1 MKDLLPIAIE
11 ALARRGVAV
20 EAASQ
25 PGRPTPSVAY
35 TTRRGVMY
43 RGFAEDVLRSS
54 LAKKFHKKVQLIFTS
69 PPFPLNNKKKYGNYL
84 GEQYVDW
91 LSTFAPLFKELIT
104 ADGSIVIEVGNAW
117 EPGVPS
123 MSTLSLE
130 TLLKFLHSGEFKLCQ
145 QFICYNP
152 ARLPSPAKWVTIDRI
167 RVKDSYT
174 HVWWMSST
182 SHPKADNRRVLKP
195 YSQGMLKLLQ
205 RKTYNAGKRPSEHNI
220 GKTSFLTD
228 NDGAIPSNVLT
239 FSNTSSGDSYLRYC
253 KDRNL
258 QSHPARMPADLASF
272 FIKFLTDEGD
282 IVFDPFAGSNTTG
295 AQAEILK
302 RKWISIEPREDY
314 IKGSKGRFS
323 SSYKG

>member
-1 MKDLLPIAIE
+1 
-11 ALARRGVAV
+11 
-20 EAASQ
+20 
-25 PGRPTPSVAY
+25 
-35 TTRRGVMY
+35 
-43 RGFAEDVLRSS
+43 
-54 LAKKFHKKVQLIFTS
+54 
-69 PPFPLNNKKKYGNYL
+69 
-84 GEQYVDW
+84 
-91 LSTFAPLFKELIT
+91 
-104 ADGSIVIEVGNAW
+104 
-117 EPGVPS
+117 

-130 TLLKFLHSGEFKLCQ
+130 TLLKFLQSGEFKLAQ

-220 GKTSFLTD
+220 GKTSFL
-228 NDGAIPSNVLT
+228 NNNNGAIPSNVLT
-239 FSNTSSGDSYLRYC
+239 FSNTFSNDSYLRYC
-253 KDRNL
+253 KERNL
-258 QSHPARMPADLASF
+258 QPHPARMPVDLAAF